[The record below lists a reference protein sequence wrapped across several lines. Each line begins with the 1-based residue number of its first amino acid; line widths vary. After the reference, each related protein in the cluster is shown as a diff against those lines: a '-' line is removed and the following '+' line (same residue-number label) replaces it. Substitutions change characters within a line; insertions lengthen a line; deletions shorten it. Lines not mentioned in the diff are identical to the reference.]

1 MKSGLRSVALALA
14 APTAALIFAVIAS
27 SIFLLIAG
35 SNPINAYGD
44 MIEYGSQLE
53 IQVDILNRATP
64 LYISGV
70 AAAIG
75 FKMNLFNI
83 GVEGQYRLAAL
94 FAAYIG
100 ALVTLPP
107 VFHIALMLIVAM
119 VVGGAY
125 SGIAGVLKVTRG
137 VNEVIS
143 TIMLNAIAISGLI
156 AFLIKEWQE
165 GGQIQIDS
173 SIRVGTKEIPESGIM
188 PNINSWLEVFTRE
201 IGKGKELTGF
211 LLVAVAVGIAYHII
225 INRTRFGFDLRA
237 SGINPFAARSGGVKD
252 KRMVLGAMVLSGVA
266 AGLVGMAEVAKLGR
280 YNPNFVS
287 GLGFAG
293 IAVALLGR
301 NHPGGIAIAAVV
313 FAFLDISSGV
323 LQITGSASREIVYIM
338 QGIILLA
345 AVISYEVV
353 QRYRLREEAKLAGDA
368 LSEVETACTN

>member
-1 MKSGLRSVALALA
+1 MKTNFRSIALALA
-14 APTAALIFAVIAS
+14 APTAALVFAVIAS
-27 SIFLLIAG
+27 TIFLLIAG
-35 SNPINAYGD
+35 SNPINAYAD

-107 VFHIALMLIVAM
+107 IFHIGLMLIVAM
-119 VVGGAY
+119 AVGGAY

-156 AFLIKEWQE
+156 AFLVKEWQE
-165 GGQIQIDS
+165 GGEIQIDS
-173 SIRVGTKEIPESGIM
+173 ATRVGTEQIPESGIM
-188 PNINSWLEVFTRE
+188 PNINSWLEIFTRE

-211 LLVAVAVGIAYHII
+211 LLVAVGVGIVYHIV

-252 KRMVLGAMVLSGVA
+252 KRMVLGAMILSGMA

-301 NHPGGIAIAAVV
+301 NHPGGIAVAAIV

-345 AVISYEVV
+345 AVISYEIV
-353 QRYRLREEAKLAGDA
+353 QRYRLREEAKQAGDV
-368 LSEVETACTN
+368 LSRGASS

>member
-1 MKSGLRSVALALA
+1 MKSNVRSIALALA
-14 APTAALIFAVIAS
+14 APTAALVFAVIAS

-35 SNPINAYGD
+35 SNPINAYAD

-107 VFHIALMLIVAM
+107 VFHIGLMLLVAM

-125 SGIAGVLKVTRG
+125 SGIAGVLKVTSG

-156 AFLIKEWQE
+156 AFLVKEWQA
-165 GGQIQIDS
+165 GGEIQIDS
-173 SIRVGTKEIPESGIM
+173 ATRVGTDQIPESGIM
-188 PNINSWLEVFTRE
+188 PNINSWLEIFTRE

-211 LLVAVAVGIAYHII
+211 LLVAVAIGIIYHVV

-252 KRMVLGAMVLSGVA
+252 KRMVLGAMVLSGMA
-266 AGLVGMAEVAKLGR
+266 AGLVGMAEVAKLGS

-293 IAVALLGR
+293 IGVALLGR
-301 NHPGGIAIAAVV
+301 NHPGGIAIGAIV

-345 AVISYEVV
+345 AVISYEIV
-353 QRYRLREEAKLAGDA
+353 QRYRLREEAKQAGDA
-368 LSEVETACTN
+368 LLESVTS

>member
-14 APTAALIFAVIAS
+14 APTAALVFAVIAS

-301 NHPGGIAIAAVV
+301 NHPEELPLV
-313 FAFLDISSGV
+313 LSS
-323 LQITGSASREIVYIM
+323 
-338 QGIILLA
+338 LL
-345 AVISYEVV
+345 S
-353 QRYRLREEAKLAGDA
+353 
-368 LSEVETACTN
+368 

>member
-1 MKSGLRSVALALA
+1 MKTNFRSIALALA
-14 APTAALIFAVIAS
+14 APTAALVFAVIAS

-35 SNPINAYGD
+35 SNPINAYAD

-107 VFHIALMLIVAM
+107 IFHIGLMLIVAM
-119 VVGGAY
+119 AVGGAY

-156 AFLIKEWQE
+156 AFLVKEWQE
-165 GGQIQIDS
+165 GGEIQIDS
-173 SIRVGTKEIPESGIM
+173 ATRVGTEQIPESGIM
-188 PNINSWLEVFTRE
+188 PNINSWLEIFTRE

-211 LLVAVAVGIAYHII
+211 LLVAVGVGIVYHIV

-252 KRMVLGAMVLSGVA
+252 KRMVLGAMILSGMA
-266 AGLVGMAEVAKLGR
+266 AGLVGMAEVAKLGC

-301 NHPGGIAIAAVV
+301 NHPGGIAVAAIV

-345 AVISYEVV
+345 AVISYEIV
-353 QRYRLREEAKLAGDA
+353 QRYRLREEAKQAGDV
-368 LSEVETACTN
+368 LSRGASS

>member
-1 MKSGLRSVALALA
+1 MKSNVRSIALALA
-14 APTAALIFAVIAS
+14 APTAALVFAVIAS

-35 SNPINAYGD
+35 SNPINAYAD

-94 FAAYIG
+94 LAAYIG

-107 VFHIALMLIVAM
+107 VFHIGLMLLVAM

-156 AFLIKEWQE
+156 AFLVKEWQA
-165 GGQIQIDS
+165 GGEIQIDS
-173 SIRVGTKEIPESGIM
+173 ATRVGTDQIPESGIM
-188 PNINSWLEVFTRE
+188 PNINSWLEIFTRE

-211 LLVAVAVGIAYHII
+211 LLVAVAIGIIYHVV

-252 KRMVLGAMVLSGVA
+252 KRMVLGAMVLSGMA
-266 AGLVGMAEVAKLGR
+266 AGLVGMAEVAKLGS

-293 IAVALLGR
+293 IGVALLGR
-301 NHPGGIAIAAVV
+301 NHPGGIAIGAIV

-345 AVISYEVV
+345 AVISYEIV
-353 QRYRLREEAKLAGDA
+353 QRYRLREEAKQAGDA
-368 LSEVETACTN
+368 LLESVTS

>member
-1 MKSGLRSVALALA
+1 MKSNVRSIALALA
-14 APTAALIFAVIAS
+14 APTAALVFAVIAS

-35 SNPINAYGD
+35 SNPINAYAD

-107 VFHIALMLIVAM
+107 VFHIGLMLLVAM

-156 AFLIKEWQE
+156 AFLVKEWQA
-165 GGQIQIDS
+165 GGEIQIDS
-173 SIRVGTKEIPESGIM
+173 ATRVGTDQIPESGIM
-188 PNINSWLEVFTRE
+188 PNINSWLEIFTRE

-211 LLVAVAVGIAYHII
+211 LLVAVAIGIIYHVV

-252 KRMVLGAMVLSGVA
+252 KRMVLGAMVLSGMA
-266 AGLVGMAEVAKLGR
+266 AGLVGMAEVAKLGS

-293 IAVALLGR
+293 IGVALLGR
-301 NHPGGIAIAAVV
+301 NHPGGIAIGAIV

-345 AVISYEVV
+345 AVISYEIV
-353 QRYRLREEAKLAGDA
+353 QRYRLREEAKQAGDV
-368 LSEVETACTN
+368 LSESVTS

>member
-1 MKSGLRSVALALA
+1 MKSNVRSIALALA

-35 SNPINAYGD
+35 SNPINAYAD

-107 VFHIALMLIVAM
+107 VFHIGLMLLVAM

-156 AFLIKEWQE
+156 AFLVKEWQA
-165 GGQIQIDS
+165 GGEIQIDS
-173 SIRVGTKEIPESGIM
+173 ATRVGTDQIPESGIM
-188 PNINSWLEVFTRE
+188 PNINSWLEIFTRE

-211 LLVAVAVGIAYHII
+211 LLVAVAIGIIYHVV

-252 KRMVLGAMVLSGVA
+252 KRMVLGAMVLSGMA
-266 AGLVGMAEVAKLGR
+266 AGLVGMAEVAKLGS

-293 IAVALLGR
+293 IGVALLGR
-301 NHPGGIAIAAVV
+301 NHPGGIAIGAIV

-345 AVISYEVV
+345 AVISYEIV
-353 QRYRLREEAKLAGDA
+353 QRYRLREEAKQAGDA
-368 LSEVETACTN
+368 LLESVTS

>member
-1 MKSGLRSVALALA
+1 MKSNVRSIALALA
-14 APTAALIFAVIAS
+14 APTAALVFAVIAS

-35 SNPINAYGD
+35 SNPINAYAD

-107 VFHIALMLIVAM
+107 VFHIGLMLLVAM

-156 AFLIKEWQE
+156 AFLVKEWQA
-165 GGQIQIDS
+165 GGEIQIDS
-173 SIRVGTKEIPESGIM
+173 ATRVGTDQIPESGIM
-188 PNINSWLEVFTRE
+188 PNINSWLEIFTRE

-211 LLVAVAVGIAYHII
+211 LLFAVAIGIIYHVV

-252 KRMVLGAMVLSGVA
+252 KRMVLGAMVLSGMA
-266 AGLVGMAEVAKLGR
+266 AGLVGMAEVAKLGS

-293 IAVALLGR
+293 IGVALLGR
-301 NHPGGIAIAAVV
+301 NHPGGIAIGAIV

-345 AVISYEVV
+345 AVISYEIV
-353 QRYRLREEAKLAGDA
+353 QRYRLREEAKQAGDA
-368 LSEVETACTN
+368 LLESVTS

>member
-1 MKSGLRSVALALA
+1 MKSNVRSIALALA
-14 APTAALIFAVIAS
+14 APTAALVFAVIAS

-35 SNPINAYGD
+35 SNPINAYAD

-107 VFHIALMLIVAM
+107 VFHIGLMLLVAM

-156 AFLIKEWQE
+156 AFLVKEWQA
-165 GGQIQIDS
+165 GGEIQIDS
-173 SIRVGTKEIPESGIM
+173 ATRVGTDQIPESGIM
-188 PNINSWLEVFTRE
+188 PNINSWLEIFTRE

-211 LLVAVAVGIAYHII
+211 LLVAVVIGIIYHVV

-252 KRMVLGAMVLSGVA
+252 KRMVLGAMVLSGMA
-266 AGLVGMAEVAKLGR
+266 AGLVGMAEVAKLGS

-293 IAVALLGR
+293 IGVALLGR
-301 NHPGGIAIAAVV
+301 NHPGGIAIGAIV

-345 AVISYEVV
+345 AVISYEIV
-353 QRYRLREEAKLAGDA
+353 QRYRLREEAKQAGDA
-368 LSEVETACTN
+368 LLESVTS

>member
-1 MKSGLRSVALALA
+1 MKTNFRSIALALA
-14 APTAALIFAVIAS
+14 APTAALVFAVIAS

-35 SNPINAYGD
+35 SNPINAYAD

-83 GVEGQYRLAAL
+83 GVEGQYRLAAI

-107 VFHIALMLIVAM
+107 IFHIGLMLIVAM
-119 VVGGAY
+119 AVGGAY

-137 VNEVIS
+137 INEVIS
-143 TIMLNAIAISGLI
+143 TIMLNAIAISGII
-156 AFLIKEWQE
+156 AFLVKEWQE
-165 GGQIQIDS
+165 GGEIQIDS
-173 SIRVGTKEIPESGIM
+173 ATRVGTEQIPESGIM
-188 PNINSWLEVFTRE
+188 PNINSWLEIFTRE

-211 LLVAVAVGIAYHII
+211 LLVAAGVGIIYHIV

-252 KRMVLGAMVLSGVA
+252 KRMVLGAMVLSGMA

-301 NHPGGIAIAAVV
+301 NHPGGIAVAAIV

-345 AVISYEVV
+345 AVISYEIV
-353 QRYRLREEAKLAGDA
+353 QRYRLREEAKQAGDV
-368 LSEVETACTN
+368 LSRGASS

>member
-1 MKSGLRSVALALA
+1 MKTNFRSIALALA
-14 APTAALIFAVIAS
+14 APTAALVFAVIAS

-35 SNPINAYGD
+35 SNPINAYAD

-107 VFHIALMLIVAM
+107 IFHIGLMLIVAM
-119 VVGGAY
+119 AVGGAY

-137 VNEVIS
+137 INEVIS

-156 AFLIKEWQE
+156 AFLVKEWQE
-165 GGQIQIDS
+165 GGEIQIDS
-173 SIRVGTKEIPESGIM
+173 ATRVGTEQIPESGIM
-188 PNINSWLEVFTRE
+188 PNINSWLEIFTRE

-211 LLVAVAVGIAYHII
+211 LLVAVGVGIIYHIV

-252 KRMVLGAMVLSGVA
+252 KRMVLGAMVLSGMA

-301 NHPGGIAIAAVV
+301 NHPGGIAVAAIV

-345 AVISYEVV
+345 AVISYEIV
-353 QRYRLREEAKLAGDA
+353 QRYRLREEAKQAGDV
-368 LSEVETACTN
+368 LSRGASS